1 MSPEQRGR
9 ILRRGDLMSSQRRER
24 VGAVEY
30 EHVGREYLDQR
41 KLERHAGKLLIW
53 ALGVAYVIS
62 GEYFSWNFGFDAGGF
77 GGFLI
82 ASFLMIALYTL
93 MIYGISEMATAFPVT
108 GGPYAF
114 GRRAMGPWGGF
125 SIGIAAILEYVLATA
140 TIGFG
145 IGAYV
150 TGLPCCDDL
159 PNILGLQPVEW
170 IIVLSYVIFVGIN
183 IMGVQLTL
191 WSLFAI
197 TGVSVVVLVL
207 WGLVLLLGG
216 HWDASNFT
224 NIAAEAGES
233 SGFPF
238 GVFKGVL
245 AALPF
250 AAWFYLAIEGTPM
263 AAEETRDPARD
274 LPGGTILAMW
284 SLVAFSAIA
293 FVVGGGVGG
302 AKLLSGSGAPL
313 PDVVAVAHG
322 GENWFFWLVTIVG
335 LTGLIASF
343 FSIIFAFSRIIYA
356 LSRAGY
362 IPRALSR
369 TGVRRTPYLALVIP
383 ALLAV
388 VAVIIYNRNDPEN
401 AIPNFTQMSVF
412 GALVTYVLM
421 MVAFIVLRKRE
432 PDVPRPYRS
441 PVGIPGAVVVIAI
454 SVLAMFGSLAYD
466 VPGAEFGVLATIIA
480 IALGLLYFGLVS
492 RHRLVAEA
500 PEEEFAVVERAE
512 AELEQPEPPESP
524 RSP

>member
-1 MSPEQRGR
+1 MS
-9 ILRRGDLMSSQRRER
+9 RESKPK
-24 VGAVEY
+24 VGGVEY
-30 EHVGREYLDQR
+30 EHVGGEYLEQR
-41 KLERHAGKLLIW
+41 RLERHAGKLLIW
-53 ALGVAYVIS
+53 ALGVGYVIS
-62 GEYFSWNFGFDAGGF
+62 GEYFSWNFGFDAGGY

-82 ASFLMIALYTL
+82 ATLLMIGLYTL

-145 IGAYV
+145 IGAYI

-159 PNILGLQPVEW
+159 PRILGLEPTEW
-170 IIVLSYVIFVGIN
+170 IIILSYVVFVGIN
-183 IMGVQLTL
+183 IFGIQQTL
-191 WSLFAI
+191 WSLFVI
-197 TGVSVVVLVL
+197 TGISVVVLVL
-207 WGLVLLLGG
+207 WGLVLMLGG
-216 HWDASNFT
+216 GWDASNFT
-224 NIAAEAGES
+224 NIPPESGES
-233 SGFPF
+233 SVFPF

-263 AAEETRDPARD
+263 AAEEAKDPARD

-284 SLVAFSAIA
+284 SLVGFSAIV
-293 FVVGGGVGG
+293 FLVGGGIGG
-302 AKLLSGSGAPL
+302 AQLLSGSGAPL

-322 GENWFFWLVTIVG
+322 GKNWFFWLVTIVG
-335 LTGLIASF
+335 LTGLLASF
-343 FSIIFAFSRIIYA
+343 FSIIFAYSRIIYS

-362 IPRALSR
+362 IPRLLSR
-369 TGVRRTPYLALVIP
+369 TGTQRTPYLALVIP
-383 ALLAV
+383 ALLAI
-388 VAVIIYNRNDPEN
+388 VAVIVYNRIDPDN

-421 MVAFIVLRKRE
+421 MVAFIVLRRKE

-454 SVLAMFGSLAYD
+454 SLLAMGGSLAYD

-500 PEEEFAVVERAE
+500 PEEEFAVVARAE
-512 AELEQPEPPESP
+512 AELEESP
-524 RSP
+524 AAADPPQPPPGPPR

>member
-1 MSPEQRGR
+1 MS
-9 ILRRGDLMSSQRRER
+9 RER
-24 VGAVEY
+24 RVGGVEY
-30 EHVGREYLDQR
+30 EHMGTEYMEER

-53 ALGVAYVIS
+53 GLGVGYVIS
-62 GEYFSWNFGFDAGGF
+62 GEYFSWNFGFDAGGY

-82 ASFLMIALYTL
+82 ASLLMVGLYTL

-125 SIGIAAILEYVLATA
+125 SLGIAAILEYVLATA

-145 IGAYV
+145 IGAYI
-150 TGLPCCDDL
+150 TGLTCCENL

-183 IMGVQLTL
+183 LLGVQQTL

-197 TGVSVVVLVL
+197 TGVSVAVLL
-207 WGLVLLLGG
+207 IWGLVLVLGG

-224 NIAAEAGES
+224 NISPES
-233 SGFPF
+233 GQSSTFPF
-238 GVFKGVL
+238 GVFQGTL

-250 AAWFYLAIEGTPM
+250 AAWFFLAIEGTPM
-263 AAEETRDPARD
+263 ASEETRDPARD
-274 LPGGTILAMW
+274 LPSGTIIAMW
-284 SLVAFSAIA
+284 SLVGFAAIA
-293 FVVGGGVGG
+293 FFVGGGVGG

-313 PDVVAVAHG
+313 PDVVRVAQG
-322 GENWFFWLVTIVG
+322 GKNWFFWLVTVVG

-343 FSIIFAFSRIIYA
+343 FSLIFAFSRIIYS

-362 IPRALSR
+362 IPRMLSR
-369 TGVRRTPYLALVIP
+369 TGTRRTPYSALIGP
-383 ALLAV
+383 ALLAI
-388 VAVIIYNRNDPEN
+388 VAVIVYNRIDPVH

-421 MVAFIVLRKRE
+421 MVAFIVLRQKE

-441 PVGIPGAVVVIAI
+441 PVGIPGAVVVIAVA
-454 SVLAMFGSLAYD
+454 VLAMFASLAYD
-466 VPGAEFGVLATIIA
+466 VPGAKFGVLATIIA

-500 PEEEFAVVERAE
+500 PEEEFALVERAE
-512 AELEQPEPPESP
+512 AELEVEPPP
-524 RSP
+524 APQQR